1 LVIIFISA
9 DVLFHQRM
17 GEFKIAGRAIGPF
30 SVFYH
35 SRTSFCLIWL
45 RYSLKRTSLPINQH

>member
-1 LVIIFISA
+1 
-9 DVLFHQRM
+9 LFHQRM

-35 SRTSFCLIWL
+35 SRTSFCLI
-45 RYSLKRTSLPINQH
+45 